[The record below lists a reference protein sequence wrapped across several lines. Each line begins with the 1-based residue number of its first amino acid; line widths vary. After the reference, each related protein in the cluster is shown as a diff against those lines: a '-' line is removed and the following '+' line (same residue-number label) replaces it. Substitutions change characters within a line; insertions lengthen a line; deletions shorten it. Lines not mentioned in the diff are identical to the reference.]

1 VLILKPII
9 TGIAPD
15 VTVKVMVTQ
24 FVVMASAQVMNPMKL
39 VQMIVCLQ
47 VNVQMDR
54 YLIVMEQMNA
64 GQKAGLV
71 MASQT
76 VKINSMV
83 QI

>member
-1 VLILKPII
+1 MKPII
-9 TGIAPD
+9 TGIAL
-15 VTVKVMVTQ
+15 VVFVQVMAKQSVVMV
-24 FVVMASAQVMNPMKL
+24 SAQVMKPMKPA
-39 VQMIVCLQ
+39 QMIVCLQ

-76 VKINSMV
+76 VKISSMV